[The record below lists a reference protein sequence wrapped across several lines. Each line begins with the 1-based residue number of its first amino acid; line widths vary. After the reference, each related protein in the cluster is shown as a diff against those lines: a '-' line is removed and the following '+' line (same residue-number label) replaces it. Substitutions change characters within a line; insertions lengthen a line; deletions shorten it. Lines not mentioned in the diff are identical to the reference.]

1 MRLEGFQTE
10 EILYLRIHL
19 SRSIN
24 APTRPRHTHPIPHR
38 LAAGPRRRFFLMGL
52 LGALK
57 PSTPQ
62 PSAAP
67 ADHRSPERP
76 GTYQSVC
83 GSSTTSRTLAFLAAA
98 GAGAGASTR
107 PAEAAVCFTAWDSE
121 LKKLLPTDGA
131 GAACGAGCGAD
142 AGAGGGLR
150 SGPGEAA
157 GGADEAEAAPEP
169 GGGGGGCWGSG
180 RCRSVM

>member
-1 MRLEGFQTE
+1 MV
-10 EILYLRIHL
+10 
-19 SRSIN
+19 SRC
-24 APTRPRHTHPIPHR
+24 P
-38 LAAGPRRRFFLMGL
+38 AGPGSPERRR
-52 LGALK
+52 
-57 PSTPQ
+57 
-62 PSAAP
+62 
-67 ADHRSPERP
+67 RP

-83 GSSTTSRTLAFLAAA
+83 GSSTTSSTLAFLAAA

-131 GAACGAGCGAD
+131 AAACGAGCGAGAG

-157 GGADEAEAAPEP
+157 GGAEEAEAAPGP
-169 GGGGGGCWGSG
+169 GGGGGGGCWGSG

>member
-1 MRLEGFQTE
+1 M
-10 EILYLRIHL
+10 
-19 SRSIN
+19 
-24 APTRPRHTHPIPHR
+24 APGTTFPAASSC
-38 LAAGPRRRFFLMGL
+38 LAGPGNTARRR
-52 LGALK
+52 
-57 PSTPQ
+57 
-62 PSAAP
+62 
-67 ADHRSPERP
+67 RP

-83 GSSTTSRTLAFLAAA
+83 GSSTTSSTLAFLAA
-98 GAGAGASTR
+98 AGAGASTR

-131 GAACGAGCGAD
+131 AVACGAGCDAGAG

-150 SGPGEAA
+150 SGPGETA
-157 GGADEAEAAPEP
+157 GGAEEAEAAPGP

>member
-1 MRLEGFQTE
+1 M
-10 EILYLRIHL
+10 
-19 SRSIN
+19 
-24 APTRPRHTHPIPHR
+24 
-38 LAAGPRRRFFLMGL
+38 
-52 LGALK
+52 
-57 PSTPQ
+57 
-62 PSAAP
+62 
-67 ADHRSPERP
+67 
-76 GTYQSVC
+76 
-83 GSSTTSRTLAFLAAA
+83 AFLAAA

-121 LKKLLPTDGA
+121 LKKLLPTDGV

-150 SGPGEAA
+150 SGPGEAI
-157 GGADEAEAAPEP
+157 GGAEEAEAEAAPGP